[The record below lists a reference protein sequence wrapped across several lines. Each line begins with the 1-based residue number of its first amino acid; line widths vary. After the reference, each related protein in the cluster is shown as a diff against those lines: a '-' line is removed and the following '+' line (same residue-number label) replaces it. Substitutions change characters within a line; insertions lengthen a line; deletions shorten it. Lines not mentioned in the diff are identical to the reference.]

1 MNYTGAQTISHEETP
16 EQRMWKAVLATTV
29 DEWLSGPLRRS
40 REAEEYL
47 FNNQNDFRQV
57 CHSAGLDPDQFRSRL
72 QCLRK
77 TGARRPCANGAHN

>member
-1 MNYTGAQTISHEETP
+1 MNYSGAQTNSREETP

-40 REAEEYL
+40 LEAEEYL
-47 FNNQNDFRQV
+47 FNNEPDFRQV

-72 QCLRK
+72 QRLRE
-77 TGARRPCANGAHN
+77 TGARRACTHVSHN